1 MKKEHD
7 MYWAWLDLE
16 MTGLDPKPCVI
27 VEAALIVTDD
37 KLQVL
42 HEGVQALVKQP
53 KDAMDAM
60 SPVVRQMHERSGL
73 LQALESASS
82 TLSDVEH
89 TLCNV
94 LDACNSSGHPFMLC
108 GNSIATDRAFVKAY
122 MPTFEKKLH
131 YRMIDVSTVK
141 VLANAWCSS
150 IAPFV
155 KQETH
160 RALDD
165 IKESIAELAYYKAHA
180 FTGGAC

>member
-1 MKKEHD
+1 MEKEDD

-16 MTGLDPKPCVI
+16 MTGLDPTSCVI

-37 KLQVL
+37 KLQVV
-42 HEGVQALVKQP
+42 HEGVQAPVKQP
-53 KDAMDAM
+53 KDVLDAM
-60 SPVVRQMHERSGL
+60 NPLVRQMHERSGL

-89 TLCNV
+89 MLCSV
-94 LDACNSSGHPFMLC
+94 LDACSAGGLPFMLC

-122 MPTFEKKLH
+122 MPAFEKRLH

-141 VLANAWCSS
+141 VLANAWCS
-150 IAPFV
+150 IAPFA

-180 FTGGAC
+180 FTGDAC